1 MKKRPTTVGFAPE
14 VEANIKAE
22 AERVGVP
29 WTTMVTILVREALDH
44 RSSTASRS
52 EGIRVSG

>member
-14 VEANIKAE
+14 VEANIRAE

-29 WTTMVTILVREALDH
+29 WTTMVTILVREALEL
-44 RSSTASRS
+44 RLSTTAKQ
-52 EGIRVSG
+52 